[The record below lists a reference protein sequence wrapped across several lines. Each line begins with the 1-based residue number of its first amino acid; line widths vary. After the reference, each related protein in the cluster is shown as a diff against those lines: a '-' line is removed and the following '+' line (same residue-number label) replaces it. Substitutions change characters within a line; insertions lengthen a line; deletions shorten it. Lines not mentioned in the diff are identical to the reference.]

1 MIEEQNVLNKLV
13 EAILDDG
20 AKKAIKF
27 FNEKYVIKATRQGE
41 IDKRSSRITILLT
54 LGKPNFEER
63 EFIKKCKKAGEP
75 FPVKKIQLKFKEK

>member
-20 AKKAIKF
+20 AKKATKF